1 MSRHAARLAKL
12 EAAIPPPK
20 PIVEEDA
27 PGLEFRLTEIM
38 ERMAAEEAHF
48 AALSPAGKIL
58 SILAKI
64 AEKKAKAALPPP
76 APRTDLVVDL
86 GPQMHAFLV
95 QDVKNGFRT
104 EHHAMRGYEFAIL
117 TAAGY
122 DIRPLEPPHA
132 KWKDYPWQW
141 RQEENPLPPE
151 AQLLIDAAL
160 SNASSSCVEPYL
172 ALEA

>member
-64 AEKKAKAALPPP
+64 DKTTAEAALPAP
-76 APRTDLVVDL
+76 APRTDRVVDL
-86 GPQMHAFLV
+86 GPQMHACLV
-95 QDVKNGFRT
+95 HDVKQGFRS
-104 EHHAMRGYEFAIL
+104 EYFAIREHEIAIL
-117 TAAGY
+117 DAAGY
-122 DIRPLEPPHA
+122 DTRTLKSAHDA
-132 KWKDYPWQW
+132 MSHLPWQW
-141 RQEENPLPPE
+141 RREDHPLPTE
-151 AQLLIDAAL
+151 AQLLVTAAL
-160 SNASSSCVEPYL
+160 K
-172 ALEA
+172 